1 MLIRKRKRWH
11 WQNQPDLIKNRLI
24 TGLSTKGRGIGSHQ
38 KTCNSSSWMVI
49 IHRMLLLSTWKDNS
63 WAMALIDSVPD
74 RSQCMYLCMYAC
86 VHHYRNSPIILSSVY
101 PLSSLLFLSVIR
113 KCYLYISCNFNLLL
127 AQFSSQTSELIH
139 QMMAFIIDM

>member
-1 MLIRKRKRWH
+1 MIVRSRKKSHWLIQQALIRSK
-11 WQNQPDLIKNRLI
+11 LTIGSSIKE
-24 TGLSTKGRGIGSHQ
+24 KDIGSHR

-113 KCYLYISCNFNLLL
+113 KCYLYVSCNFNLLL